1 MVRGTFLS
9 YFLNLQWKRS
19 IRVDVWLMFPMNG
32 IHMGCDARIILTL
45 SKFTLSQVNVSVVI
59 ELIVNMVSPSP

>member
-32 IHMGCDARIILTL
+32 IHMGCDTRIILTL
-45 SKFTLSQVNVSVVI
+45 SKFTLSQVNVSVVV